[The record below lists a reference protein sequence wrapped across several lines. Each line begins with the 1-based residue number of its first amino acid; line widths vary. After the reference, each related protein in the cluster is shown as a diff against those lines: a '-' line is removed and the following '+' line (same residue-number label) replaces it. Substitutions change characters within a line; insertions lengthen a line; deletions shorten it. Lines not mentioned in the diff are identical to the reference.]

1 MGSLVGR
8 KAPLFTAKAV
18 KGGEII
24 EGFRLKD
31 FLGRGPVVLF
41 FYPKDFTFVC
51 PTELHAFQSRLGD
64 FLKRNVQIIAC
75 STDTEYCHRAWMELP
90 KAKGGIGGVSYPI
103 VSDCNR
109 VISEAYGVLA
119 GEYADE
125 DDGDDGV
132 AKVDGEFV
140 ALRGLFIIDREGIV
154 QHASVNNLSLG
165 RSVDEVLRLVD
176 ALQFIE
182 KNGQVCPANWHSG
195 ESALDPS
202 AEGVAKYFSSP
213 SAG

>member
-1 MGSLVGR
+1 MGSLVGK

-18 KGGEII
+18 QRGVII
-24 EGFRLKD
+24 EEFKLKD

-51 PTELHAFQSRLGD
+51 PTELHAFQGRLAD
-64 FLKRNVQIIAC
+64 FEQKNVQIIAC
-75 STDTEYCHRAWMELP
+75 STDSEHCHRAWMET
-90 KAKGGIGGVSYPI
+90 AKKNGGIEGVTFPI

-109 VISEAYGVLA
+109 VIAEAYEVLA

-125 DDGDDGV
+125 GDEGCV
-132 AKVDGEFV
+132 AAVDGEFV

-154 QHASVNNLSLG
+154 QHASVNNLALG

-176 ALQFIE
+176 ALQFVE
-182 KNGQVCPANWHSG
+182 KNGQVCPANWHAG
-195 ESALDPS
+195 ERALEPT
-202 AEGVAKYFSSP
+202 AKGVAGYLG
-213 SAG
+213 AN